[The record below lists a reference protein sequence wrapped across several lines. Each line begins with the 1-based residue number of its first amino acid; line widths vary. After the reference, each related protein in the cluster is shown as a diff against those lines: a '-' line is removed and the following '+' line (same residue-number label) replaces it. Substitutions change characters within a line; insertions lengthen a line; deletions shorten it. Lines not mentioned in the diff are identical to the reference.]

1 MKLPRR
7 AFLRLAGGTAAL
19 PALRR
24 IARAQAYPT
33 RPARIVVG
41 FAAGGPTDIVARLLG
56 QWLSQRLGQPFV
68 VENRPGAIGNLA
80 TEAVVRAAPDGYTL
94 LLVNPGNAV
103 SASLYENLKFN
114 FIRDIAPVAG
124 AASAPYMMVVN
135 PSVPAN
141 TVSEFIGFAKG
152 GAGHLNFASAGVG
165 SVAHVAGELFKIM
178 SRINMV
184 HVPYRGNALAL
195 TDLLGGQVQVMFV
208 DAPSSVQYIRT
219 GTLRALAMTTATRW
233 AGLPDLPTVSEELPG
248 YEASSWYGIGA
259 PRSTST
265 EIINKLNSEI
275 NDALADARVKARLN
289 EFGIVPL
296 AVSPEAFGRHVA
308 EETEKWGKV
317 VKFAGIKP
325 E

>member
-1 MKLPRR
+1 MITTARR
-7 AFLRLAGGTAAL
+7 WWLMFAFSLLASA
-19 PALRR
+19 PAH
-24 IARAQAYPT
+24 AQSDYPNRT
-33 RPARIVVG
+33 IRIVVG

-56 QWLSQRLGQPFV
+56 QWLSERLGQPFV

-124 AASAPYMMVVN
+124 AASAPYVMVVN

-233 AGLPDLPTVSEELPG
+233 AGLPDLATVSEELPG

-289 EFGIVPL
+289 ELGIVPL

>member
-1 MKLPRR
+1 MAYGMRSHFIVSNTKGSVMKLPRR
-7 AFLRLAGGTAAL
+7 AFLRLAAGTAAL
-19 PALRR
+19 PVLRR

-33 RPARIVVG
+33 RPTRILVG

-56 QWLSQRLGQPFV
+56 QWLSERLGQPFI

-124 AASAPYMMVVN
+124 AASAPYVMVVN

-184 HVPYRGNALAL
+184 HVPYR
-195 TDLLGGQVQVMFV
+195 
-208 DAPSSVQYIRT
+208 
-219 GTLRALAMTTATRW
+219 
-233 AGLPDLPTVSEELPG
+233 
-248 YEASSWYGIGA
+248 
-259 PRSTST
+259 
-265 EIINKLNSEI
+265 
-275 NDALADARVKARLN
+275 
-289 EFGIVPL
+289 
-296 AVSPEAFGRHVA
+296 
-308 EETEKWGKV
+308 
-317 VKFAGIKP
+317 
-325 E
+325 